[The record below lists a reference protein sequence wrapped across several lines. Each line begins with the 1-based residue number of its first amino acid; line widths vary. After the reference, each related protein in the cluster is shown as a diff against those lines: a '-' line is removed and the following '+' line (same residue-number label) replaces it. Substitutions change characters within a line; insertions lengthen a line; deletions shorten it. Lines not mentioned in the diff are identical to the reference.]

1 MKSTKFNVLFVIAAW
16 IIFIASGRNIYASV
30 ILMCAG
36 AYMLVDVIGRLMKRK
51 RWIMEEKK
59 KRPQDRW
66 DEKAGMISKT
76 YKVNKK
82 VAEEFQVACKEK
94 GIAMCVQLTNM
105 MKEFIENNK

>member
-51 RWIMEEKK
+51 R
-59 KRPQDRW
+59 
-66 DEKAGMISKT
+66 
-76 YKVNKK
+76 
-82 VAEEFQVACKEK
+82 
-94 GIAMCVQLTNM
+94 
-105 MKEFIENNK
+105 